1 MKTKLKL
8 AIVGL
13 LVSSQIVSC
22 SKYLE
27 LEPKSSFGPETIF
40 GNLENA
46 RNAVYGAYQ
55 MLAGDHGYG
64 NRINVFFPYDTDL
77 MIGQRGNGDNG
88 RRDIARYNL
97 TPLNSEIQ
105 GPFYRLYGGIERA
118 NQCIKYI
125 PQMDGYANGAEPVR
139 SQIRR
144 LHGEA
149 LTLRAQFYFDLV
161 KLWGDVPA
169 QWVPSSDVPD
179 LFLPNMDR
187 DSIYDQ
193 ILADLELAAQLV
205 PWRGELAGIGETIN
219 ERLTKGSVKALRA
232 RIALFRGGYSL
243 RIANRQM
250 ERGSNHIHYY
260 QIAANECREIIQSGQ
275 HRLSPSYRGLWKD
288 YLNAHALDPF
298 GEVVFDIAMAGGNP
312 GTDSKIGYFSGLRN
326 QVLPLPSF
334 FYSFAPHDTRRDV
347 TIAPYTLNDNGSL
360 TAAEISRMSDGKFRL
375 DWITNPSFP
384 FNHSVQFMGLN
395 WPLIRYSDVLLMFA
409 EAENEVNNGPTPA
422 AVDAFEQ
429 VRKRAFLG
437 NESEIGGTPTTKAG
451 FFEAIVDE
459 RGFELSG
466 ESIRKYDLI
475 RWNILGER
483 IARSQAALTAMA
495 NREPP
500 YDQYPTRM
508 FYYPSTAGNDIDWAT
523 SFYEPA
529 PSSSP
534 AGTASVNWVN
544 NRIYSVSDWPYY
556 AEGFTPGK
564 SELMPFPQAA
574 IDANPKLKQN
584 PGY

>member
-1 MKTKLKL
+1 MKKNLKSL
-8 AIVGL
+8 LFGT
-13 LVSSQIVSC
+13 LVSVQIISC

-55 MLAGDHGYG
+55 MLSGDNTYG
-64 NRINVFFPYDTDL
+64 NRLNVFFPYDTDL

-97 TPLNSEIQ
+97 TPLNTQ
-105 GPFYRLYGGIERA
+105 LAGPFDRLYGGIERA

-125 PQMDGYANGAEPVR
+125 PQMDGYNNGAEPTR

-161 KLWGDVPA
+161 KLWGDVPV
-169 QWVPSSDVPD
+169 QWVPSSDIPD
-179 LFLPNMDR
+179 LFLPKTNR

-193 ILADLELAAQLV
+193 LLADLEVAAQLI
-205 PWRGELAGIGETIN
+205 PWRNELAAIGEIIN
-219 ERLTKGSVKALRA
+219 ERITKGSVKALRA

-243 RIANRQM
+243 RTESKQM
-250 ERGSNHIHYY
+250 ERGSDHLRYY
-260 QIAANECREIIQSGQ
+260 QIAADECREIIQSGQ
-275 HRLSPSYRGLWKD
+275 HQLAPSYRALWKD
-288 YLNAHALDPF
+288 YVNGHRIDPF
-298 GEVVFDIAMAGGNP
+298 GEVVFEIGMSGGGP
-312 GTDSKIGYFSGLRN
+312 GTDSKLGYFNGLRN

-334 FYSFAPHDTRRDV
+334 FYSYHPQDTRRDV
-347 TIAPYTLNDNGSL
+347 TIAPYTLNEDGTIVAS
-360 TAAEISRMSDGKFRL
+360 EISRMSDGKFRL
-375 DWITNPSFP
+375 DWMTNPSFP
-384 FNHSVQFMGLN
+384 FNASVQFMGLN

-409 EAENEVNNGPTPA
+409 EAENEINNGPTVA
-422 AVDAFEQ
+422 AIDAFEQ

-437 NESEIGGTPTTKAG
+437 NEDEIGTTPTDKAA
-451 FFEAIVDE
+451 FFEAIIDE

-475 RWNILGER
+475 RWNMLGDR
-483 IARSQAALTAMA
+483 IELSKAKLTAMA
-495 NREPP
+495 NREAP

-508 FYYPSTAGNDIDWAT
+508 YYYPSTAGNDINWAT
-523 SFYEPA
+523 SFYEPTPA
-529 PSSSP
+529 SAP
-534 AGTASVNWVN
+534 AGTASANWVN
-544 NRIYSVSDWPYY
+544 DRIYRVSDWPYY
-556 AEGFTPGK
+556 AEGFTPNK
-564 SELMPFPQAA
+564 SELMPFPQSVL
-574 IDANPKLKQN
+574 DANPKLKQN